1 LRNAMGSWTLLLY
14 PKTRALSHRF
24 SEKSAGSRLKWAFL
38 LALAL
43 GFWVFTFFIFQ
54 KVLVYFRSIELF
66 GDLLNSRLLS
76 MMLLTFFSILLFSNL
91 ISSLS
96 TFFLSEDLT
105 LILCRPVPQE
115 QLYYAR
121 LAETLGYTSWMVV
134 LFAFPVFL
142 AYGWVYGASWKFYG
156 NLLAALI
163 PFLFIP
169 AALGTMLAMF
179 LVNVFPARRTKDI
192 LLLLSILLAAGLY
205 FLIRFLQ
212 PEKLTNP
219 DSFAGLVE
227 YMTAL
232 AAPSWPFLPSFWFA
246 ESVTPYLQDTASH
259 AVFYQACLWSTAGA
273 MGVVGSWVSGALFYS
288 GWTKSQEGR
297 KAYLTRIPLFN
308 QLLRAASRPLRPQTR
323 ALVIKDGKTFFR
335 DTTQWSQLILLAA
348 LVVVYLYNFSVLPLD
363 QTPMPSFFLQNL
375 FSFLNLGLAGFVL
388 SAVAGR
394 FVFPG
399 VSQEGFSFWIIR
411 SSPLSL
417 RTFLWSKFWTGLFPL
432 LLLAEALIF
441 LSNWLLKVT
450 PFMMAVSSL
459 TILFIT
465 CGVVGLAVGL
475 GALYPRFTLENT
487 ARMAWGMG
495 GAIYM
500 IISMIFIGGV
510 VLLEAWPVYAIFMAK
525 FHHRAVSDLQWA
537 GIVASLAGMAFLIGL
552 ATLLPMRLGLKKL
565 REMDF

>member
-1 LRNAMGSWTLLLY
+1 MRSWITLLY
-14 PKTRALSHRF
+14 PKTRALAHRF
-24 SEKSAGSRLKWAFL
+24 SERSPGSRLRWIFL

-66 GDLLNSRLLS
+66 GDLLNARLLS

-96 TFFLSEDLT
+96 TFFLSEDLN

-115 QLYYAR
+115 QVYYAR
-121 LAETLGYTSWMVV
+121 LVETLGYTSWMVL

-142 AYGWVYGASWKFYG
+142 AYGWVYGGSWKFYG
-156 NLLAALI
+156 NLLAAII

-169 AALGTMLAMF
+169 AALGSMLAML

-192 LLLLSILLAAGLY
+192 LLLLSILLAVGLY
-205 FLIRFLQ
+205 FLLRFLQ

-232 AAPSWPFLPSFWFA
+232 AAPSWAFLPSFWFA
-246 ESVTPYLQDTASH
+246 ETVTPYLQATASQ
-259 AVFYQACLWSTAGA
+259 AGFYQACLWSTAGA
-273 MGVVGSWVSGALFYS
+273 TGVMGSWVSRALFFP
-288 GWTKSQEGR
+288 GWTKSQEAR
-297 KAYLTRIPLFN
+297 KAYLARIPVFN
-308 QLLRAASRPLRPQTR
+308 QLLHAVSRPLRPQAR
-323 ALVIKDGKTFFR
+323 AMVIKDGKTFFR
-335 DTTQWSQLILLAA
+335 DTTQWSQLILLTA

-363 QTPMPSFFLQNL
+363 QTPMPGFFLQNL

-399 VSQEGFSFWIIR
+399 VSQEGYSFWIIR

-417 RTFLWSKFWTGLFPL
+417 RTFLWSKFWTGLVPL

-450 PFMMAVSSL
+450 PFMMAISSI

-465 CGVVGLAVGL
+465 CGVVGLAVGV
-475 GALYPRFTLENT
+475 GALYPQFRLENT

-510 VLLEAWPVYAIFMAK
+510 VLLEAWPVYTIFMAK
-525 FHHRAVSDLQWA
+525 FHHRSVSGLQWA
-537 GIVASLAGMAFLIGL
+537 GILASFAGVVLLIWL

-565 REMDF
+565 QEMDF